1 MGISSSFS
9 IGRSALATYQSALQ
23 VIGNNI
29 ANAATPGYTRL
40 NANLE
45 PIASLAAGG
54 GQVGNGVRLAGVSR
68 SVSEA
73 LLTRLR
79 SAGSDQQSAY
89 AERASLSQ
97 LEGIL
102 DPLGDQN
109 LGSLM
114 SRFFAS
120 VGELQNNSQNLAS
133 RGAVISAGV
142 ALADRIKDQRQQLID
157 LRVQADNEIESI
169 ARDANDIAG
178 RIAGLN
184 LQITSTEAGGAQA
197 GALRDQRDQLLA
209 RLSEYFSITTR
220 EQSNGSVSV
229 YIGNESLVQNAT
241 SRGIAGVR
249 EIDASGYTSTVI
261 RFADDNG
268 RVPALSGRI
277 EGLITARDGR
287 AGATLDKLK
296 TLATTLIQ
304 EVNKVHAGGQG
315 LVGYTS
321 LTSLNR
327 SLDPSLALN
336 TPDNGLTQFP
346 TTGSFF
352 IDVKDS
358 ASGTTQ
364 RYQIHVDLDGIGTDS
379 SLNSVAA
386 EINANTPVT
395 AAVTSDG
402 RLTLTAPSGKQIYFA
417 DDTSGF
423 LASMGINTFFS
434 GIDSA
439 DIDVSSAIV
448 ANPNLVAAS
457 KTGLA
462 GDGSNATDW
471 SKLQSKAVT
480 GLSGTSL
487 NAFYDAMIGD
497 VAVTSS
503 AAQAALDATTTIV
516 DSLSAQRESISGVN
530 TDEEAVNLIKY
541 QRGYEGAARF
551 MTVVD
556 SMLQTLL
563 GLIQ

>member
-1 MGISSSFS
+1 MGITSSFS

-45 PIASLAAGG
+45 PIASMAAGG
-54 GQVGNGVRLAGVSR
+54 GQIGNGVRLAGVSR

-79 SAGSDQQSAY
+79 TAGSDQQSAH
-89 AERASLSQ
+89 AERANLSQ

-102 DPLGDQN
+102 DPLGEQN
-109 LGSLM
+109 LGSLL

-120 VGELQNNSQNLAS
+120 VGELQNNSQNLAA
-133 RGAVISAGV
+133 RGAVISSGV
-142 ALADRIKDQRQQLID
+142 ALADRIKDQRQQLLN
-157 LRVQADNEIESI
+157 LRAQADNEIESI
-169 ARDANDIAG
+169 AREANDIAN

-197 GALRDQRDQLLA
+197 GALRDQRDQLLG
-209 RLSEYFSITTR
+209 RLAEYFSITTR

-229 YIGNESLVQNAT
+229 YIGNESLVQNSS
-241 SRGIAGVR
+241 SRGIKGVR

-268 RVPALSGRI
+268 RVPALSGRV
-277 EGLITARDGR
+277 EGLVTARDGR
-287 AGATLDKLK
+287 AGAALEKLK
-296 TLATTLIQ
+296 TLASTLIH

-315 LVGYTS
+315 LVGYAS

-327 SLDPSLALN
+327 VLDPSLPLTTAN
-336 TPDNGLTQFP
+336 NGLTQFP

-352 IDVKDS
+352 IDVKDA

-364 RYQIHVDLDGIGTDS
+364 RFQIHVDLDGIGADS
-379 SLNSVAA
+379 SLDSIAA
-386 EINANTPVT
+386 DINANTPVT
-395 AAVTSDG
+395 ATVTSDG
-402 RLTLTAPSGKQIYFA
+402 RLTLTAPAGKSIYFA

-423 LASMGINTFFS
+423 LATMGINTFFA

-439 DIDVSSAIV
+439 DISVSAAIA

-471 SKLQSKAVT
+471 SRLQDAAVA
-480 GLSGTSL
+480 GLNGASL
-487 NAFYDAMIGD
+487 NSFYNAMVAD

-516 DSLSAQRESISGVN
+516 ESLSAQRESISGVN
-530 TDEEAVNLIKY
+530 VDEEAVNLIKF

>member
-29 ANAATPGYTRL
+29 ANAATPGYSRL

-45 PIASLAAGG
+45 PIPGLAAGG
-54 GQVGNGVRLAGVSR
+54 GQIGNGVRLAGVSR

-79 SAGSDQQSAY
+79 TANSDQQSAY
-89 AERASLSQ
+89 AERASLTQ
-97 LEGIL
+97 LEGVL

-109 LGSLM
+109 LGSLI
-114 SRFFAS
+114 SKFFAT
-120 VGELQNNSQNLAS
+120 VGELQNNPQNLAS

-142 ALADRIKDQRQQLID
+142 ALADRIRDQRQQLID
-157 LRVQADNEIESI
+157 LRAQADNEIE
-169 ARDANDIAG
+169 AVAVDANDIAT

-197 GALRDQRDQLLA
+197 GALRDQRDLLLA

-229 YIGNESLVQNAT
+229 YIGNESLIQNNQ
-241 SRGIAGVR
+241 SRGIKGVR
-249 EIDASGYTSTVI
+249 EIDANGNTSTVI

-268 RVPALSGRI
+268 RVPALSGRV
-277 EGLITARDGR
+277 EGLITARDSR
-287 AGATLDKLK
+287 TGATLDKLQ
-296 TLATTLIQ
+296 TLAATLIQ
-304 EVNKVHAGGQG
+304 EVNKVHSSGQG
-315 LVGYTS
+315 LVGYPT
-321 LTSLNR
+321 LTGLSR
-327 SLDPSLALN
+327 ATDPSLALSA
-336 TPDNGLTQFP
+336 PGNGLGLIP

-352 IDVKDS
+352 IDVKDA

-364 RYQIHVDLDGIGTDS
+364 RYQINVDVDGIGTDS
-379 SLNSVAA
+379 SLNSIAA
-386 EINANTPVT
+386 DINANSPVT
-395 AAVTSDG
+395 ATVTSDG
-402 RLTLTAPSGKQIYFA
+402 RLTLTAPAGKSIYFA

-423 LASMGINTFFS
+423 LAAAGINTFFA
-434 GIDSA
+434 GTDAA
-439 DIDVSSAIV
+439 DIAVSNAIV
-448 ANPNLVAAS
+448 ANPNLLAAS
-457 KTGLA
+457 KTGLP
-462 GDGSNATDW
+462 GDGSNATVW
-471 SKLQSKAVT
+471 SKIQTTAV
-480 GLSGTSL
+480 GQLGGSSL
-487 NAFYDAMIGD
+487 NDFYNALVGD

-503 AAQAALDATTTIV
+503 AAQAALDATSTIV

-563 GLIQ
+563 GLIS

>member
-29 ANAATPGYTRL
+29 ANAATPGYSRL

-45 PIASLAAGG
+45 PIPGLAAGG
-54 GQVGNGVRLAGVSR
+54 GQIGNGVRLAGVSR

-79 SAGSDQQSAY
+79 TANSDQQSAY
-89 AERASLSQ
+89 AERASLTQ
-97 LEGIL
+97 LEGVL

-109 LGSLM
+109 LGSLI
-114 SRFFAS
+114 SKFFAT
-120 VGELQNNSQNLAS
+120 VGELQNNPQNLAS

-142 ALADRIKDQRQQLID
+142 ALADRIRDQRQQLID
-157 LRVQADNEIESI
+157 LRAQADNEIE
-169 ARDANDIAG
+169 AVAVDANDIAT

-197 GALRDQRDQLLA
+197 GALRDQRDLLLA

-229 YIGNESLVQNAT
+229 YIGNESLIQNNQ
-241 SRGIAGVR
+241 SRGIKGVR
-249 EIDASGYTSTVI
+249 EIDANGNTSTVI

-268 RVPALSGRI
+268 RVPALSGRV
-277 EGLITARDGR
+277 EGLITARDSR
-287 AGATLDKLK
+287 TGATLDKLQ
-296 TLATTLIQ
+296 TLAATLIQ
-304 EVNKVHAGGQG
+304 EVNKVHSSGQG
-315 LVGYTS
+315 LVGYST
-321 LTSLNR
+321 LTGLSR
-327 SLDPSLALN
+327 ATDPSLALSA
-336 TPDNGLTQFP
+336 PGNGLGLIP

-352 IDVKDS
+352 IDVKDA

-364 RYQIHVDLDGIGTDS
+364 RYQINVDVDGIGTDS
-379 SLNSVAA
+379 SLNSIAA
-386 EINANTPVT
+386 DINANSPVT
-395 AAVTSDG
+395 ATVTSDG
-402 RLTLTAPSGKQIYFA
+402 RLTLTAPAGKSIYFA

-423 LASMGINTFFS
+423 LAAAGINTFFA
-434 GIDSA
+434 GTDAA
-439 DIDVSSAIV
+439 DIAVSNAIV
-448 ANPNLVAAS
+448 ANPNLLAAS
-457 KTGLA
+457 KTGLP
-462 GDGSNATDW
+462 GDGSNATVW
-471 SKLQSKAVT
+471 SKIQTTAV
-480 GLSGTSL
+480 GQLGGSSL
-487 NAFYDAMIGD
+487 NDFYNALVGD

-503 AAQAALDATTTIV
+503 AAQAALDATSTIV

-563 GLIQ
+563 GLIS